1 MDVRNID
8 LYRIYSYKALLIFTA
23 QQVPC

>member
-23 QQVPC
+23 QQIPC